1 MGVVAMAAKLKYS
14 EDHLWVRVDDTRA
27 QLGISE
33 YGQAD
38 LGEVIAIEIPDIG
51 DELERGEAFGE
62 IESTRTVVELVAP
75 VSGVVTAING
85 DLEENPVLVNDDP
98 LREGWLVEI
107 ELNDEAEL
115 EDLMEPDEYEDFAS
129 HVDAD

>member
-1 MGVVAMAAKLKYS
+1 MAEKLKFS
-14 EDHLWVRVDDTRA
+14 EDHLWVRVDDARV
-27 QLGISE
+27 QVGLSD

-51 DELERGEAFGE
+51 DEIERGEAFGE
-62 IESTRTVVELVAP
+62 VESTRTVVELVAP
-75 VSGVVTAING
+75 VSGIVTAINSE
-85 DLEENPVLVNDDP
+85 LEEHPILLNEDP

-115 EDLMEPDEYEDFAS
+115 EDLMEPEEYEEFAAQD
-129 HVDAD
+129 DAE

>member
-1 MGVVAMAAKLKYS
+1 MADKLKFS

-27 QLGISE
+27 QVGLSD

-62 IESTRTVVELVAP
+62 VESTRTVMELLAP
-75 VSGVVTAING
+75 VSGVVTAINS
-85 DLEENPVLVNDDP
+85 DLEEHPMLVNEDP
-98 LREGWLVEI
+98 LHEGWLVEI

-115 EDLMEPDEYEDFAS
+115 EDLMEPEEYEEFAAQ
-129 HVDAD
+129 DDEE

>member
-1 MGVVAMAAKLKYS
+1 MADKLKFS

-27 QLGISE
+27 QVGLSD

-62 IESTRTVVELVAP
+62 VESTRTVMELLAP
-75 VSGVVTAING
+75 VSGVVTAINS
-85 DLEENPVLVNDDP
+85 DLEEHPMLVNEDP
-98 LREGWLVEI
+98 LHEGWLVEI

-115 EDLMEPDEYEDFAS
+115 EELMEPEEYEEFAAQ
-129 HVDAD
+129 DDEE

>member
-1 MGVVAMAAKLKYS
+1 MADKLKFS
-14 EDHLWVRVDDTRA
+14 EDHLWVRVEDTRV
-27 QLGISE
+27 QVGLSE

-75 VSGVVTAING
+75 VSGVVTATNA
-85 DLEENPVLVNDDP
+85 DLEEHPILVNEDP
-98 LREGWLVEI
+98 LREGWLLEI
-107 ELNDEAEL
+107 ELNDEGEL
-115 EDLMEPDEYEDFAS
+115 DDLMEPEEYEEFAALQDS
-129 HVDAD
+129 E

>member
-1 MGVVAMAAKLKYS
+1 MAEKLKFS
-14 EDHLWVRVDDTRA
+14 EDHLWVRVDETRV
-27 QLGISE
+27 QVGLSE

-38 LGEVIAIEIPDIG
+38 LGEVIAIEIPDVG

-85 DLEENPVLVNDDP
+85 DLEEHPILVNEDP
-98 LREGWLVEI
+98 LHEGWLVEI
-107 ELNDEAEL
+107 ELNDEGEL
-115 EDLMEPDEYEDFAS
+115 EDLMEPEEYEEFAAQD
-129 HVDAD
+129 DAE